1 MKIVVLDGYT
11 LNPGDLSW
19 KALDSLGTCTIYE
32 RTDSSLVMERSRE
45 ADVLLTNKVVL
56 DAETIRSLPRLKYI
70 GVLATGYNV
79 VNILAA
85 REQGVVVTNVPSYST
100 DSVAQLTFALLLE
113 LVIGVGRHD
122 EAVHRGKWARN
133 PDFSFREIS
142 TIELAGLIMGI
153 VGFGEIGSAV
163 ARIAE
168 AFKME
173 VLVHTRS
180 PGKDDKIKFV
190 DLDVIFTRSDVIS
203 LHCPL
208 TPETEGLVNTEHLQM
223 MKRTSFLIN
232 TARGPVLDEEA
243 LADALNKGRIAG
255 AAIDVLSTEPP
266 PADNPILGAKN
277 CIITPHIAW
286 ATLAARKRLMA
297 AVVSNLRAWMEG
309 RPINMVGL

>member
-19 KALDSLGTCTIYE
+19 RALDSLGTCIIYE
-32 RTDSSLVMERSRE
+32 RTDSSLVMERSCQ

-79 VNILAA
+79 VNIHAA

-208 TPETEGLVNTEHLQM
+208 TPETEGLVNTERLQM

-232 TARGPVLDEEA
+232 TARGPILDEKA

-297 AVVSNLRAWMEG
+297 AVVNNLRAWMEG
-309 RPINMVGL
+309 RPINRVGL

>member
-19 KALDSLGTCTIYE
+19 RALDSLGTCTIYE
-32 RTDSSLVMERSRE
+32 RTDSSLVMERSCQ

-56 DAETIRSLPRLKYI
+56 DGETIRSLPRLKYI

-79 VNILAA
+79 VNIHAA

-208 TPETEGLVNTEHLQM
+208 TPETEGLVNAERLQM

-232 TARGPVLDEEA
+232 TARGPVLDEKA

-297 AVVSNLRAWMEG
+297 AVVNNLRAWMEG
-309 RPINMVGL
+309 RPINRIGL

>member
-19 KALDSLGTCTIYE
+19 RALDSLGTCTIYE
-32 RTDSSLVMERSRE
+32 RTDSSLVMERSCQ

-56 DAETIRSLPRLKYI
+56 DGETIRSLPRLKYI

-79 VNILAA
+79 VNIHAA

-208 TPETEGLVNTEHLQM
+208 TPETEGLVNAERLQM

-232 TARGPVLDEEA
+232 TARGPVLDEKA

-297 AVVSNLRAWMEG
+297 AVVNNLRAWMEG
-309 RPINMVGL
+309 RPINRVGL